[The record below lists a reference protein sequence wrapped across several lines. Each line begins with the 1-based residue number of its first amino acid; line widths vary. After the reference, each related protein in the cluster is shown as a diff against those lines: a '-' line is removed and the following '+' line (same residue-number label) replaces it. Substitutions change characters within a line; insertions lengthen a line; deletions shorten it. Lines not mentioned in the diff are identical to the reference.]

1 MPTVKILPWI
11 LGFLFIAS
19 ASQTFSQPPAMPGMG
34 PHHGMRYGRG
44 EPTCWAA
51 SELTLS
57 PDQAKAYDLLSRT
70 YFQEAKRYRMELF
83 SKRLELREYLT
94 DPSVRTESIQAKNL
108 EIVELQSKLEGK
120 TTEFLIQVRNLLT
133 QEQLKSWCPEQE
145 FPMVQRMMDRPFR
158 MGPMTPGP
166 PQPSETPKKD

>member
-1 MPTVKILPWI
+1 MSTVKTLPWI
-11 LGFLFIAS
+11 LGFLFIVS
-19 ASQTFSQPPAMPGMG
+19 ASQTFSQPSGMR
-34 PHHGMRYGRG
+34 PDHGMRYGRG
-44 EPTCWAA
+44 EPRCWAA
-51 SELTLS
+51 SELRLS

-70 YFQEAKRYRMELF
+70 YFQESKRYRMELF

-108 EIVELQSKLEGK
+108 EIIELQSKIEGK
-120 TTEFLIQVRNLLT
+120 TTEYLIQVRNLLT

-145 FPMVQRMMDRPFR
+145 FTVVQRMMDRPFR

-166 PQPSETPKKD
+166 PPPPETPKKD